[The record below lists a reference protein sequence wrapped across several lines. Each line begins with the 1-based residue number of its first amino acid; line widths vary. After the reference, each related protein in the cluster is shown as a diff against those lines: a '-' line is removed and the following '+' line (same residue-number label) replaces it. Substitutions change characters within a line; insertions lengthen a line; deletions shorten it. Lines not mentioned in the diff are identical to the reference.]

1 MEAEVERLRKVL
13 MVSAFNETCVV
24 QVLREAALKAC
35 TPDTATA
42 LMAAAQLLEH
52 DAETLLHA
60 AHRIDVVLHHAS
72 AGGGTLSL
80 VVMD

>member
-1 MEAEVERLRKVL
+1 MA
-13 MVSAFNETCVV
+13 SAFNETCVV
-24 QVLREAALKAC
+24 QVLREAALKAA

-42 LMAAAQLLEH
+42 LMAAALLLEH

-60 AHRIDVVLHHAS
+60 AHRIDLVLHHSPAE
-72 AGGGTLSL
+72 GGAIAL

>member
-13 MVSAFNETCVV
+13 MASAFNETCVV
-24 QVLREAALKAC
+24 QVLREAALKAS
-35 TPDTATA
+35 TVDTATA
-42 LMAAAQLLEH
+42 LMAAAQLLER

-60 AHRIDVVLHHAS
+60 AHRIDLVLHHATGE
-72 AGGGTLSL
+72 GGAVAL

>member
-1 MEAEVERLRKVL
+1 MERLRKVL
-13 MVSAFNETCVV
+13 MASAFNETCVV
-24 QVLREAALKAC
+24 QVLREAALKAG
-35 TPDTATA
+35 TADTASA

-60 AHRIDVVLHHAS
+60 ARRIDLVLHHAP
-72 AGGGTLSL
+72 GEGGTISW

>member
-1 MEAEVERLRKVL
+1 MERLRKVL
-13 MVSAFNETCVV
+13 MASAFNETCVV
-24 QVLREAALKAC
+24 QVLREAALKAG
-35 TPDTATA
+35 TADTASA

-60 AHRIDVVLHHAS
+60 AHRIDLVLHHAP
-72 AGGGTLSL
+72 GEGGTISW

>member
-1 MEAEVERLRKVL
+1 MERLRKVL
-13 MVSAFNETCVV
+13 MASAFNETCVV
-24 QVLREAALKAC
+24 QVLREAALKAA

-42 LMAAAQLLEH
+42 LMAAALLLEH

-60 AHRIDVVLHHAS
+60 AHRIDLVLHHAP
-72 AGGGTLSL
+72 AEGGTISL

>member
-13 MVSAFNETCVV
+13 MASAFNETCVV
-24 QVLREAALKAC
+24 QVLREAALKAA
-35 TPDTATA
+35 TADTAAA

-52 DAETLLHA
+52 NAETLLHA
-60 AHRIDVVLHHAS
+60 AHRIDLVLHHAPVE
-72 AGGGTLSL
+72 GGTISL